1 MSRAPRRLA
10 VVALVGALVTG
21 SSGAAPAA
29 PRKVTIVGR
38 GWGHGIGMSQYG
50 AYGRAL
56 NGQGPSAILRHY
68 YRGARVRRAPVARRV
83 RVGLLQSKRAIAAVS
98 LPRFDGGPG
107 AATWKVSGARRRL
120 AEGPARTQWRVE
132 PSPTGGMRLYRNGVK
147 VKRGG
152 RTVFG
157 SPRRPLVL
165 QGKGSALV
173 RIADKGLNYAH
184 GKLSFGSYAPAGC
197 GLPFCLRLVLR
208 LPMQKYVYGLG
219 EVPSSWPQ
227 AVLRSQAIAAR
238 TYAHRR
244 ILNDGQ
250 HRDPCDCALYDSAI
264 DQVYVGDAKRTG
276 SGPYWPDWKQAVD
289 ATAGRVILHRGRPIQ
304 ALYSSSSG
312 GHTENNENVWGGTP
326 VPYLRGVIDRAD
338 AVSANPNHRWR
349 SVMTWKAFSRRLDA
363 AFGVGRLRS
372 FRLVRPLGVSGR
384 VTVVKSATRG
394 GVRIA
399 GARTVARADGWAIRD
414 ALDLKD
420 TWFRVRVSFGVAAVL
435 RDAYERLDAAP
446 GEALGNVFSV
456 PRAGGPKRGRVQRF
470 ERGRMTWLA
479 GQDRSVWQWGPI
491 LDRYDALG
499 RERST
504 LGMPRSSVRSGD
516 GHQSAAYANGVIVSS
531 PRTGAHAVVDELAR
545 RYALSGGPEGPLGL
559 PLTEALGPSG
569 PRAFASPSTRGDLAV
584 QRFEGGAIY
593 ATGSGTGAVALWGP
607 IYTQYVRTGGL
618 QSACGA
624 PDSGVVA
631 AGERVSASFE
641 RGSIGWSP
649 AGGPDVDCEP

>member
-1 MSRAPRRLA
+1 VAAAALA
-10 VVALVGALVTG
+10 GALLAG
-21 SSGAAPAA
+21 SSGGAAAA

-56 NGQGPSAILRHY
+56 NGRSASAIVRHY
-68 YRGARVRRAPVARRV
+68 YRGARVRKAPVARKV
-83 RVGLLQSKRAIAAVS
+83 RVGLLQSERAIAAS
-98 LPRFDGGPG
+98 SRPRFEGGAG
-107 AATWKVSGARRRL
+107 VATWRVFGARRPL
-120 AEGPARTQWRVE
+120 VEGPSGTEWRVE

-147 VKRGG
+147 VKRRG

-165 QGKGSALV
+165 QGKGPALV

-184 GKLSFGSYAPAGC
+184 GKLNFAPYAPAAC

-208 LPMQKYVYGLG
+208 IPMQKYMYGLG

-227 AVLRSQAIAAR
+227 AVLRAQAIAAR

-244 ILNDGQ
+244 IINDGQ

-276 SGPYWPDWKQAVD
+276 SGPYWPNWKQAVD
-289 ATAGRVILHRGRPIQ
+289 ATAGRVILHRGQPIQ

-312 GHTENNENVWGGTP
+312 GYTENNENVWGGTP

-338 AVSANPNHRWR
+338 AVAANPNHRWR
-349 SVMTWKAFSRRLDA
+349 TVMTWKTFSRRLDA
-363 AFGVGRLRS
+363 AFGVGKLKS

-399 GARTVARADGWAIRD
+399 GGRRVARADGWAIRD
-414 ALDLKD
+414 ALDLRD
-420 TWFRVRVSFGVAAVL
+420 TWFRVHVTFGVAAL
-435 RDAYERLDAAP
+435 FDDAYERLDGAP
-446 GEALGNVFSV
+446 GEARSNVFSV
-456 PRAGGPKRGRVQRF
+456 PRDGGPALGRVQRF
-470 ERGRMTWLA
+470 ERGRMTWISA
-479 GQDRSVWQWGPI
+479 QDRSVWQWGPI
-491 LDRYDALG
+491 LERYEAMGL
-499 RERST
+499 ERSP
-504 LGMPRSSVRSGD
+504 LGMPRSSVRSGT
-516 GHQSAAYANGVIVSS
+516 GHSSAAYADGVILWSR
-531 PRTGAHAVVDELAR
+531 RTGAHAVVGAFAR
-545 RYALSGGPEGPLGL
+545 RYARSGGPEGPLGL
-559 PLTEALGPSG
+559 PLAEAGPPTG
-569 PRAFASPSTRGDLAV
+569 AAASPTDVTDSAV
-584 QRFEGGAIY
+584 QRFEEGAIY
-593 ATGSGTGAVALWGP
+593 ATDSGAAAVALWGP
-607 IYTQYVRTGGL
+607 VYDRYVRVGGL

-624 PDSGVVA
+624 PDSGVIA

-641 RGSIGWSP
+641 AGSIGWSP
-649 AGGPDVDCEP
+649 AAGADVDCGS